1 MATRCCQCLIISAW
15 WRIDDDDYGV
25 AELMSSSMSF
35 SLCCDCDAQTG
46 SLSYPL
52 SRSVGVLINERSCA
66 CVHILKQIF
75 SAVHI
80 IAHTIKFVFN
90 FTQCE
95 ITLNVS
101 IGGSCL
107 VSVSGLSTRV
117 IEKKTHI
124 QLTSEFSPHRSY
136 TSTLDT
142 DVRWQLF
149 CCECKI

>member
-1 MATRCCQCLIISAW
+1 
-15 WRIDDDDYGV
+15 
-25 AELMSSSMSF
+25 MSSSMSF

-52 SRSVGVLINERSCA
+52 SNSVGVLINERSCA

-117 IEKKTHI
+117 IEKKHI
-124 QLTSEFSPHRSY
+124 YNSPLNFHLTAATQAHSTRTYDDSCFVVSVRYSHRRHRCRSASIY
-136 TSTLDT
+136 SGTL
-142 DVRWQLF
+142 R
-149 CCECKI
+149 